1 MHRSSVQNVV
11 WTWGTSDRGK
21 NPGLRPRST
30 FAMEEE
36 TALLEHRPSQAVTP
50 DRSSQLL
57 HDPVDIHE
65 LSIDRTSQRTHPVN
79 PSERRPPIDQSTVD
93 PSGRSSRRDFIL
105 RIPRSQVDERGPSS
119 SSARTD
125 HHVPEQTPPP
135 LRHGDRIPRSQVD
148 ERGPSSSSAR
158 TDPHVPE
165 QTPPPLRRG
174 DRIRRRGWME
184 RSPYTDPC
192 QPKRARV
199 MPPPEHVWNPHGLVH
214 PEQLAAYEDYKRSTS
229 GELRDVDLH
238 DLVGVP
244 ITWFHRLQTN
254 LMELEDTH
262 VDAYLKIIRRHQ
274 RLHPTVYGSRINILD
289 SQFFTLLDHQWDRI
303 GTGPERK
310 PPAGWSVFGQTWS
323 HDELAVV
330 RGELPLGIRPWHD
343 VDLVLIP
350 CNVGGMHWVMA
361 SIDLQ
366 WGHILVFDSF
376 RREVPFRHRNAQF
389 ACLRYLLPSQLYTV
403 HFHRNRQPGDKSYRK
418 KDGPFRMLF
427 VSADRVPQQELGGN
441 CGAHTLRMIEYLT
454 ANRDTFDWTEADMPI
469 IRQKMAIE
477 VYCNSRIL

>member
-1 MHRSSVQNVV
+1 
-11 WTWGTSDRGK
+11 
-21 NPGLRPRST
+21 
-30 FAMEEE
+30 MEEDPPFDDLPPHDYDGAFSTGRTGTDHDETGSGTRHREAHTTDTVPEQQAPDAPDALGQPAVPGDTE
-36 TALLEHRPSQAVTP
+36 TALLERIPSQA
-50 DRSSQLL
+50 
-57 HDPVDIHE
+57 
-65 LSIDRTSQRTHPVN
+65 RTHPVN
-79 PSERRPPIDQSTVD
+79 PSERRPPIDQSTAD
-93 PSGRSSRRDFIL
+93 PFRRSSRRDL
-105 RIPRSQVDERGPSS
+105 V
-119 SSARTD
+119 
-125 HHVPEQTPPP
+125 
-135 LRHGDRIPRSQVD
+135 LRIPRSQVD

-158 TDPHVPE
+158 TDPHGPE

-199 MPPPEHVWNPHGLVH
+199 MPPPAHVWNPHGLVD

-229 GELRDVDLH
+229 GE
-238 DLVGVP
+238 
-244 ITWFHRLQTN
+244 FHKWLNLNNTN
-254 LMELEDTH
+254 CSNFQH
-262 VDAYLKIIRRHQ
+262 IDAYLKIVRRRQ

-303 GTGPERK
+303 GTGEERK
-310 PPAGWSVFGQTWS
+310 PPSGWSVFGQTWS
-323 HDELAVV
+323 RDELAVV

-343 VDLVLIP
+343 VDIVLIP

-366 WGHILVFDSF
+366 FGHILVFDSF
-376 RREVPFRHRNAQF
+376 RREIPFRHRNAQF
-389 ACLRYLLPSQLYTV
+389 ACLRYLLPFQLYTV
-403 HFHRNRQPGDKSYRK
+403 HFHRNRQPGDKTYKK

-427 VSADRVPQQELGGN
+427 VGN
-441 CGAHTLRMIEYLT
+441 CGAHTLKMIEYLT

>member
-1 MHRSSVQNVV
+1 
-11 WTWGTSDRGK
+11 
-21 NPGLRPRST
+21 
-30 FAMEEE
+30 MEEDPPFDDLPVHDYDGAFSTSRIGTDHDEIGSGTRHGEAHTTDTVPEQQALDAVGRSAVPSDTE
-36 TALLEHRPSQAVTP
+36 TALLERIPSQAVTV

-57 HDPVDIHE
+57 HDPVDIQE
-65 LSIDRTSQRTHPVN
+65 LSTDRTSQRTHPVN
-79 PSERRPPIDQSTVD
+79 PSERRPLIDQSTVD
-93 PSGRSSRRDFIL
+93 PSRRSSRRDLVL
-105 RIPRSQVDERGPSS
+105 RIPRSQVDQQGPSS
-119 SSARTD
+119 SSD
-125 HHVPEQTPPP
+125 
-135 LRHGDRIPRSQVD
+135 
-148 ERGPSSSSAR
+148 R
-158 TDPHVPE
+158 TDPHGPE

-214 PEQLAAYEDYKRSTS
+214 PEQLAAFDKY
-229 GELRDVDLH
+229 H
-238 DLVGVP
+238 
-244 ITWFHRLQTN
+244 I
-254 LMELEDTH
+254 
-262 VDAYLKIIRRHQ
+262 DAYLKIIRRRQ

-303 GTGPERK
+303 GTGEERK

-323 HDELAVV
+323 RDELAVV
-330 RGELPLGIRPWHD
+330 RGELPLGIWPWHD
-343 VDLVLIP
+343 VDIVLIP

-376 RREVPFRHRNAQF
+376 KREVPFRHRNAQF

-427 VSADRVPQQELGGN
+427 VSADRVPQQVVGGN